1 MVVPEPSVY
10 FLLCALAPA
19 LILNLL

>member
-1 MVVPEPSVY
+1 MPEPSVY

>member
-1 MVVPEPSVY
+1 MPEPSVY

-19 LILNLL
+19 LILNLV